1 MNNILTLNPPIS
13 IGLKYK
19 LNLKNVLIINLILIA
34 GLLVFYFFQINEMV
48 KNNYLIKDYERNLVK
63 ISQENLVLENN
74 LLKFNSLDTIENL
87 AKNLNFEKVDEV
99 KYLEST
105 GAQVVAK

>member
-34 GLLVFYFFQINEMV
+34 GLLFFYFFQINEMV
-48 KNNYLIKDYERNLVK
+48 KNNYLIKDYEGNLVK

-105 GAQVVAK
+105 GTQVVAK